1 MYYKID
7 TIFINSKNSKTSDPY
22 RLISNPSDKID
33 LKRSNKYVALS
44 SLSIYYPWIHTKKSS
59 KNNSFHMSAPTW
71 NNKFELPDGSY
82 FIPDIKDYF
91 EYTIKKHETVTD
103 NIPVRIHVSKT

>member
-1 MYYKID
+1 
-7 TIFINSKNSKTSDPY
+7 
-22 RLISNPSDKID
+22 
-33 LKRSNKYVALS
+33 
-44 SLSIYYPWIHTKKSS
+44 
-59 KNNSFHMSAPTW
+59 MSAPTW

-91 EYTIKKHETVTD
+91 EYTIKKHETVTN